1 VPVVTPAPDPVV
13 VVTPAPAPAP
23 APVVTPVPAPAP
35 ATASVAA
42 TTIAPQSLGLAPVL
56 PAPAV
61 GGLAYLA
68 VPDAGATG
76 TADGQ
81 GGAAG
86 DGATTVGAT
95 NRRQSSSQALAA
107 GRDVK
112 FLNVLVV
119 SGGIRMPA
127 AGTNEAAGA
136 QAPNP

>member
-1 VPVVTPAPDPVV
+1 V
-13 VVTPAPAPAP
+13 
-23 APVVTPVPAPAP
+23 
-35 ATASVAA
+35 VAA
-42 TTIAPQSLGLAPVL
+42 TIAPQSLGLAPVL

-68 VPDAGATG
+68 VPETGATSGGGASAG
-76 TADGQ
+76 TAPGADGQ
-81 GGAAG
+81 GGG
-86 DGATTVGAT
+86 DSTVSAT

-127 AGTNEAAGA
+127 AGSDQAGGKDAA
-136 QAPNP
+136 NP